1 MDLDAGIEREEPR
14 LGDGR
19 DLRSVLHVEKNI
31 PCALAVVVGKINGL
45 RLQIRQ
51 NRLDGGAELS
61 GLRGRVPG
69 LNGDVDLQ

>member
-51 NRLDGGAELS
+51 NGLDLRAELA
-61 GLRGRVPG
+61 GLRRRIPR
-69 LNGDVDLQ
+69 LNWDVDLQ